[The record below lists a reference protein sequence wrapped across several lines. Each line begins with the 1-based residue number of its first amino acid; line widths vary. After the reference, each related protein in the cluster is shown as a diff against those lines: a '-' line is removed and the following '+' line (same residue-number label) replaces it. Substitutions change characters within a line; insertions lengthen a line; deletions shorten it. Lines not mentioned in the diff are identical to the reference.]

1 MKSSLILAA
10 SLVALG
16 LSSCLNFKPFQ
27 RPETDL
33 PKRWKERPGKAS
45 VAKLPEEW
53 WRSFGS
59 AELNKLVATS
69 LDANQD
75 LKGALAR
82 LETGRALIG
91 VKRADWFPQAS
102 FGADAAVNRLSA
114 SSLKSNF
121 PAGGFPG
128 GALPDLERE
137 RYKAAFDM
145 GWELDFWGRVRR
157 GVESAQASAA
167 AEEERVYA
175 QRLSLAGEVARNY
188 FILRSIDQQRE
199 ILRET
204 IKLREDAL
212 GLQKSRFD
220 GGLANEMDVAR
231 SRTEVELAN
240 NDLAASERQRGSAE
254 HALAV
259 LCGQVPSVF
268 KVASTSTL
276 PGPPSVPAGLPG
288 EVLQRR
294 PDIRAAEQVLRGAYA
309 EIGVAEASFF
319 PTIKLLGSGGLESV
333 KASDFA
339 LWENRVL
346 SIGPSVSVPVLQ
358 GGRLK
363 ANLRAAQSRYD
374 EALAAYRQTILNAL
388 REVEDLLLDL
398 QAFSKQRQALVR
410 AKESAQDTSKLAT
423 LRYDKGLASYFEVV
437 EADRTVLS
445 TRLAIAQLDGQRL
458 ASTVLLMK
466 ALGGGF
472 AR

>member
-1 MKSSLILAA
+1 MNRRKLLTLTVLST
-10 SLVALG
+10 G
-16 LSSCLNFKPFQ
+16 LTGCLNFQPFQ

-59 AELNKLVATS
+59 SELNRLVAQS
-69 LDANQD
+69 MDANQD

-82 LETGRALIG
+82 LETGRALVG
-91 VKRADWFPQAS
+91 VKRADWFPQIS
-102 FGADAAVNRLSA
+102 LGGDLGTQRLSA
-114 SSLKSNF
+114 SSMGANF

-128 GALPDLERE
+128 GALPELQRE
-137 RYKAAFDM
+137 RYRAAFDA
-145 GWELDFWGRVRR
+145 GWELDLWGRVRR
-157 GVESAQASAA
+157 GVESATASAA

-188 FILRSIDQQRE
+188 FILRSIDQQRD
-199 ILRET
+199 ILRDT
-204 IKLREDAL
+204 IKLRQDAL
-212 GLQKSRFD
+212 KLQKSRFD
-220 GGLANEMDVAR
+220 GGLANDMDVAR
-231 SRTEVELAN
+231 STTELELAN
-240 NDLAASERQRGSAE
+240 NDLAATERQRGSAE

-268 KVASTSTL
+268 KVASSGAL
-276 PGPPSVPAGLPG
+276 PGPPTVPAGLPG
-288 EVLQRR
+288 EVLERR
-294 PDIRAAEQVLRGAYA
+294 PDIRAAEQTLRGAYA
-309 EIGVAEASFF
+309 EIGVADASFF

-346 SIGPSVSVPVLQ
+346 SIGPSVTVPLLN

-363 ANLRAAQSRYD
+363 ANRRAAQSRYD
-374 EALAAYRQTILNAL
+374 EALANYRQTILNAL
-388 REVEDLLLDL
+388 REVEDALLDL
-398 QAFSKQRQALVR
+398 QAFGKQRQALVR
-410 AKESAQDTSKLAT
+410 AQDSAKDTSELAT
-423 LRYDKGLASYFEVV
+423 LRYEKGLASYFEVV

-466 ALGGGF
+466 ALGGGWS
-472 AR
+472 R